1 MTMHPEYPLGAPC
14 WVETFQTD
22 PRAAIEFYGPLFGWQ
37 FSETEPGA
45 GDLEGEYFVAR
56 LDDCDVAGIAT
67 LPTNGPPVSVWST
80 AIRVSNADRMC
91 EIVTT
96 IGGALLLGP
105 LTHPRGGRW
114 AVLGDRASAAVG
126 VWESGDGGGAEL
138 VNVARTWTMS
148 TLHTP
153 DFADAATF
161 YGTTFGWET
170 EPAPGSALALC
181 RLPGYVGGKPDQP
194 MPHDVVA
201 VMTAVANEPGEPA
214 VPPHWNVNFAVDDA
228 DAIAASA
235 VDLGGN
241 VLLGP
246 IDTPGFRSAVLID
259 PQGAAFSVSQ
269 PVARP

>member
-1 MTMHPEYPLGAPC
+1 
-14 WVETFQTD
+14 
-22 PRAAIEFYGPLFGWQ
+22 
-37 FSETEPGA
+37 
-45 GDLEGEYFVAR
+45 
-56 LDDCDVAGIAT
+56 
-67 LPTNGPPVSVWST
+67 
-80 AIRVSNADRMC
+80 
-91 EIVTT
+91 
-96 IGGALLLGP
+96 
-105 LTHPRGGRW
+105 
-114 AVLGDRASAAVG
+114 
-126 VWESGDGGGAEL
+126 
-138 VNVARTWTMS
+138 MS

-153 DFADAATF
+153 DLADAATF

-241 VLLGP
+241 VLGADRHARLPQRGADRPARSRVLG
-246 IDTPGFRSAVLID
+246 
-259 PQGAAFSVSQ
+259 
-269 PVARP
+269 